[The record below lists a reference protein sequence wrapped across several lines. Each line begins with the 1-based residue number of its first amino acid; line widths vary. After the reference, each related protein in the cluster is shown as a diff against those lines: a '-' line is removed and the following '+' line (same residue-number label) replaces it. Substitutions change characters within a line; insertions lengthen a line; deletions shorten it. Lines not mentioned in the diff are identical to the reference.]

1 MYAGSV
7 RMSLLRCPSCGG
19 SRRTS
24 FYSQERVPVHSCLLL
39 PTREEAERFP
49 RGTIRLAFCEDCGCI
64 WNTEFD
70 PTLTA
75 YSPAYEDS
83 QAFSPRF
90 RTFAD
95 ELAAELVERYDVHG
109 KRVLEIGCGKGDFLL
124 RLCALGGN
132 SGTGIDPAVD
142 SVEGAESDAEGVTF
156 IADVYSERYT
166 GIPADLIVCR
176 HTLEHLPNPGDML
189 RSIRAG
195 AHGGGSTIV
204 YLEVPDVSRIL
215 SEGAF
220 WDVYYEHCCYFS
232 AGSFARLARGA
243 GLEVLDVRYGF
254 DGQYLLL
261 DARLRTD
268 RSSSDPVG
276 PDDVEQV
283 REATARFGA
292 LHAKRVRD
300 WNARLAALREDGR
313 RAALWGS
320 GSKAVAFLTALEV
333 GEAIECVVDINPRK
347 QGMYMAGTRQRIVPP
362 AFLTDDRPDVVIVMN
377 PVYSD
382 EIRSELLSLGLE
394 PELLSL

>member
-1 MYAGSV
+1 MHAGSV
-7 RMSLLRCPSCGG
+7 GMSLLRCPSCGG

-166 GIPADLIVCR
+166 GIPADLMVFGGFSQGAVMAYALALGAGRPQPPALIALSGFIPTVDGFEIDLTDRRGLSVAIGHGINDKVIPPQCSR
-176 HTLEHLPNPGDML
+176 QARAQLEEAGADVVYRESRMPHAVDPRFLYELPDMIYAAIERTPAL
-189 RSIRAG
+189 RS
-195 AHGGGSTIV
+195 
-204 YLEVPDVSRIL
+204 
-215 SEGAF
+215 EG
-220 WDVYYEHCCYFS
+220 
-232 AGSFARLARGA
+232 
-243 GLEVLDVRYGF
+243 
-254 DGQYLLL
+254 
-261 DARLRTD
+261 
-268 RSSSDPVG
+268 
-276 PDDVEQV
+276 
-283 REATARFGA
+283 
-292 LHAKRVRD
+292 
-300 WNARLAALREDGR
+300 
-313 RAALWGS
+313 
-320 GSKAVAFLTALEV
+320 
-333 GEAIECVVDINPRK
+333 
-347 QGMYMAGTRQRIVPP
+347 
-362 AFLTDDRPDVVIVMN
+362 
-377 PVYSD
+377 
-382 EIRSELLSLGLE
+382 
-394 PELLSL
+394 

>member
-1 MYAGSV
+1 MPRSTNTRRSGSLQSRHRASKGAAACAGSRLRFGSITSVRSGRESEAARRAPVPFGENCKRSRLFSRNRVSRDVGPPDMYAGSV

-124 RLCALGGN
+124 RLCGLGGN

-176 HTLEHLPNPGDML
+176 HTLEHLPNP
-189 RSIRAG
+189 
-195 AHGGGSTIV
+195 
-204 YLEVPDVSRIL
+204 
-215 SEGAF
+215 
-220 WDVYYEHCCYFS
+220 
-232 AGSFARLARGA
+232 
-243 GLEVLDVRYGF
+243 
-254 DGQYLLL
+254 
-261 DARLRTD
+261 
-268 RSSSDPVG
+268 
-276 PDDVEQV
+276 
-283 REATARFGA
+283 
-292 LHAKRVRD
+292 
-300 WNARLAALREDGR
+300 
-313 RAALWGS
+313 
-320 GSKAVAFLTALEV
+320 
-333 GEAIECVVDINPRK
+333 
-347 QGMYMAGTRQRIVPP
+347 
-362 AFLTDDRPDVVIVMN
+362 
-377 PVYSD
+377 
-382 EIRSELLSLGLE
+382 
-394 PELLSL
+394 